1 MFKIEIKSIEKQKI
15 ARTTKTI
22 IVLMKYN
29 LNRGNKISCHLPGS
43 IKEVVLRIYLLMIYY
58 WYYYCSIV
66 ACNTVLLEFL
76 SKDASK
82 RKILFKI

>member
-1 MFKIEIKSIEKQKI
+1 
-15 ARTTKTI
+15 
-22 IVLMKYN
+22 MKYN

-43 IKEVVLRIYLLMIYY
+43 IKEVVLRIYLLIIYC
-58 WYYYCSIV
+58 YYYCSIV
-66 ACNTVLLEFL
+66 AGNTVLLVFL